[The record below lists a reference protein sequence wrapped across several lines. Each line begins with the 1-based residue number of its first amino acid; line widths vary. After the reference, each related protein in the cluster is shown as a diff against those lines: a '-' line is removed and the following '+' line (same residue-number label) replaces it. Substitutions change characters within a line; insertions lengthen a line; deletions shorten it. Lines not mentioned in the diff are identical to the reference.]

1 MIPSVP
7 TGSTELAPGADS
19 RKAVSLRE
27 SHWKIRWIVFSL
39 AVLILLRALTLL
51 RTDWRFPFPWWV
63 ILIISVIAPQLFML
77 ILPIMTRVPRAPL
90 QLPTLKRCWIEFL
103 IALPVVIAIAT
114 TIVALEYAVS
124 YVASGKSIVPE
135 PISRMAKS
143 SNHVAVYLFM
153 LVTFTLA
160 PVAEEVFFRGFLQNA
175 FRVRMPWLLATIVQ
189 SLIFGFGHSFG
200 LVHAVGACFMGM
212 ILTLLYEWRH
222 TLVTPIMVHAGVNF
236 LCAIALALAMSTFTG
251 TPILGVSATMEQP
264 CIVTEVALNSAA
276 AAAGIRRGD
285 IVVTFDGQRIRDFP
299 QLVEMV
305 RRYQP
310 GDRISISI
318 ERADSKMDLEVVLRR
333 RGE

>member
-1 MIPSVP
+1 VI
-7 TGSTELAPGADS
+7 
-19 RKAVSLRE
+19 
-27 SHWKIRWIVFSL
+27 SL
-39 AVLILLRALTLL
+39 AVLLILRAGMYF
-51 RTDWRFPFPWWV
+51 RTEWGIPLSWWL
-63 ILIISVIAPQLFML
+63 ILIVLIATQLLIML
-77 ILPIMTRVPRAPL
+77 LLPIISRIPQAPL
-90 QLPTLKRCWIEFL
+90 QIPTLKHGWIESL
-103 IALPVVIAIAT
+103 IASPFVIAIALA
-114 TIVALEYAVS
+114 IVTLESAVS
-124 YVASGKSIVPE
+124 HFVPGNSIVPE
-135 PISRMAKS
+135 PISRMAES

-212 ILTLLYEWRH
+212 ILTLLYEWRQ

-251 TPILGVSATMEQP
+251 TPILGVSATTEQP
-264 CIVTEVALNSAA
+264 CIVTEVAPNSAA
-276 AAAGIRRGD
+276 AAAGIHRGD

-299 QLVEMV
+299 QLVETV

-318 ERADSKMDLEVVLRR
+318 ERAGSKLDLEVVLGR